1 MSVERCPNC
10 DAVGVECGCA
20 PQARFDPLRI
30 RPYVSLPD
38 PGQGDGPPPA
48 QSVRGA
54 VTPARPAAGTEAAPG
69 QAPGQADTPA
79 FGMPPVAPTHPAWPD
94 ETVPLRAVPPAPAP
108 TPTPPGPGGQSAPAS
123 RGRRRLLP
131 LALGAA
137 AVVVLGSGAALA
149 MGAFGDSAESDAALS
164 DPKPSAPVVN
174 AAPAAPSNA
183 SASPKRSPSASASPT
198 RSTSPSPSA
207 SASSSA
213 SPSPS
218 ASASRS
224 SAPPSPS
231 ASASRAPS
239 SQAPK
244 PAPAQSL
251 QYGDSG
257 AEVERLQRLLASARL
272 YRGKFNGM
280 YDDRTENAVS
290 EFQWRHE
297 IVEDPWGVYGPT
309 TRKALEG

>member
-1 MSVERCPNC
+1 MSAERCPNC

-38 PGQGDGPPPA
+38 PGQGDGPPPS
-48 QSVRGA
+48 QPVRGA
-54 VTPARPAAGTEAAPG
+54 VTPARPAAGT
-69 QAPGQADTPA
+69 GQADTPA
-79 FGMPPVAPTHPAWPD
+79 FGIPPVAPTHPAWPD
-94 ETVPLRAVPPAPAP
+94 ETVPLRSVPPAPIPAP
-108 TPTPPGPGGQSAPAS
+108 APAPAGQSAPAS
-123 RGRRRLLP
+123 RRRPLLP
-131 LALGAA
+131 LLLGAA

-149 MGAFGDSAESDAALS
+149 MGAFGDSGGTDAALS
-164 DPKPSAPVVN
+164 DAKPSAPVVN
-174 AAPAAPSNA
+174 AAPTAPSQA
-183 SASPKRSPSASASPT
+183 SASPTRSPSASASPT
-198 RSTSPSPSA
+198 R
-207 SASSSA
+207 SA

-224 SAPPSPS
+224 ASPSPSPSASRSTPPSPS

-272 YRGKFNGM
+272 YRGKFNGQ

-297 IVEDPWGVYGPT
+297 IFDDPWGVYGPA

>member
-1 MSVERCPNC
+1 MSAERCPNC

-38 PGQGDGPPPA
+38 PGQGEGPPPS
-48 QSVRGA
+48 QPVRGA
-54 VTPARPAAGTEAAPG
+54 VSPARPAAGPG
-69 QAPGQADTPA
+69 PADTPA
-79 FGMPPVAPTHPAWPD
+79 FGIPPVAPTHPAWPD
-94 ETVPLRAVPPAPAP
+94 ETVPLRSVPPAPAP
-108 TPTPPGPGGQSAPAS
+108 APDGQSTPAS
-123 RGRRRLLP
+123 RRRRPLLP

-149 MGAFGDSAESDAALS
+149 MGAFGDSGESDAALS
-164 DPKPSAPVVN
+164 DAKPSAPVVN
-174 AAPAAPSNA
+174 AAPAAPSKT
-183 SASPKRSPSASASPT
+183 SASPTRRPSASAS
-198 RSTSPSPSA
+198 A
-207 SASSSA
+207 SRSA

-224 SAPPSPS
+224 VSPSPSTSTSRSTPPSPS

-297 IVEDPWGVYGPT
+297 IFDDPWGVYGPA

>member
-1 MSVERCPNC
+1 M
-10 DAVGVECGCA
+10 GVECGCA

-38 PGQGDGPPPA
+38 PGQGEGPPPA
-48 QSVRGA
+48 QPVRGA
-54 VTPARPAAGTEAAPG
+54 VTPSRPASGT
-69 QAPGQADTPA
+69 GQADTPA
-79 FGMPPVAPTHPAWPD
+79 FGIPPVAPTHPAWPD
-94 ETVPLRAVPPAPAP
+94 ETVPLRPVPPTPASAPAPAP
-108 TPTPPGPGGQSAPAS
+108 APDGQSTPAP
-123 RGRRRLLP
+123 RRRRPLLP
-131 LALGAA
+131 LLLGAA

-149 MGAFGDSAESDAALS
+149 MGAFGDSGESGAALS
-164 DPKPSAPVVN
+164 DAKPSAPAVN
-174 AAPAAPSNA
+174 AAPAAPSTA
-183 SASPKRSPSASASPT
+183 SQSPT
-198 RSTSPSPSA
+198 RSPSPSA
-207 SASSSA
+207 SASRSTSPSPSPSASRSS

-257 AEVERLQRLLASARL
+257 AEVEQLQRLLASARL

-290 EFQWRHE
+290 EFQWRHQ
-297 IVEDPWGVYGPT
+297 IVEDPWGVYGPA

>member
-30 RPYVSLPD
+30 RPYVTLPD

-48 QSVRGA
+48 QPVRGA
-54 VTPARPAAGTEAAPG
+54 APG
-69 QAPGQADTPA
+69 RADTPA
-79 FGMPPVAPTHPAWPD
+79 YGIPPVPPTHPAWPD
-94 ETVPLRAVPPAPAP
+94 ETVPLRAVPP
-108 TPTPPGPGGQSAPAS
+108 TPEPEGRSAPAS
-123 RGRRRLLP
+123 RRRRPLLP
-131 LALGAA
+131 LLLGAA
-137 AVVVLGSGAALA
+137 AVVALGSGAALA
-149 MGAFGDSAESDAALS
+149 MGAFGDSGESDAALS
-164 DPKPSAPVVN
+164 DPKPSAPVVST
-174 AAPAAPSNA
+174 ATAAPSKA
-183 SASPKRSPSASASPT
+183 SASPTRSPSASASPT
-198 RSTSPSPSA
+198 RSASPSPST
-207 SASSSA
+207 SASRSA

-231 ASASRAPS
+231 ASPSRAPS

-244 PAPAQSL
+244 PAQSL
-251 QYGDSG
+251 QYGDAG
-257 AEVERLQRLLASARL
+257 AEVERLQRLLASAHL
-272 YRGKFNGM
+272 YRGKFTGK

-297 IVEDPWGVYGPT
+297 IFDDPWGVYGPA

>member
-30 RPYVSLPD
+30 RPYVTLPD
-38 PGQGDGPPPA
+38 PGQGDGPPPS
-48 QSVRGA
+48 QPVRGA
-54 VTPARPAAGTEAAPG
+54 TPGR
-69 QAPGQADTPA
+69 ADTPA
-79 FGMPPVAPTHPAWPD
+79 YGIPPVPPTHPAWPD
-94 ETVPLRAVPPAPAP
+94 ETVPLRAVPP
-108 TPTPPGPGGQSAPAS
+108 TPEPEGPRGAPAS
-123 RGRRRLLP
+123 RRRRPLLP
-131 LALGAA
+131 LLLGAA
-137 AVVVLGSGAALA
+137 AVVALGSGAAALA
-149 MGAFGDSAESDAALS
+149 MGAFGDSGESDAALS
-164 DPKPSAPVVN
+164 DPKPSAPVVSV
-174 AAPAAPSNA
+174 ATAAPSKA
-183 SASPKRSPSASASPT
+183 STGPTRSPSASASPT
-198 RSTSPSPSA
+198 RSASPSPSPSA
-207 SASSSA
+207 SRSA

-244 PAPAQSL
+244 PAQSL
-251 QYGDSG
+251 QYGDAG
-257 AEVERLQRLLASARL
+257 AEVERLQRLLASAHL
-272 YRGKFNGM
+272 YRGKFTGK

-297 IVEDPWGVYGPT
+297 IFDDPWGVYGPA